1 MGSRQETV
9 DYLLEQLSRIDEIR
23 ARRMFGEFGIYAG
36 DKFVAVL
43 CDDELFIKAT
53 AGGRRFFPD
62 CDERAP
68 FPGAK
73 PWLFVPGERWEEQ
86 LWLCQFVEITA
97 RELLPV
103 QPKKRASQLRP
114 GSR

>member
-1 MGSRQETV
+1 MTSRKETA
-9 DYLLEQLSRIDEIR
+9 DYLLEQLGHVEEIR
-23 ARRMFGEFGIYAG
+23 AKRMFGEFGIYAG

-53 AGGRRFFPD
+53 AGGRAYFPEVI
-62 CDERAP
+62 ERAP

-73 PWLFVPGERWEEQ
+73 PWLFVPGDRWEERE
-86 LWLCQFVEITA
+86 WLCEFVEITA

-103 QPKKRASQLRP
+103 VPKRRARRLRP
-114 GSR
+114 GSN